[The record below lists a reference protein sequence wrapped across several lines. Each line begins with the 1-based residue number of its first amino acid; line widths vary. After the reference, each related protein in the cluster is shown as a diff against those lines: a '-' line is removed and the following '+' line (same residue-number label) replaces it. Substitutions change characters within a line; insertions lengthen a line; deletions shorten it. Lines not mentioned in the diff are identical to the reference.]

1 MNSKEEMLVDFRD
14 KKIAVKEFDCQL
26 GSLSPQRIAPF
37 VNLFVKV
44 TNGCNANCLFC
55 SNAGCRHT
63 HNDFDIDKLISA
75 IRLLRESRIRV
86 NRVNITGGE
95 PSIVSTLVERIL
107 QKMDEDEFKN
117 LHLHLNTNGLL
128 PQSQQLMRQPRWD
141 SISMSLHHY
150 NLSKLSELYGCA
162 IPANAFCFDG
172 INLQKVNA
180 SCNLV
185 KGYID
190 NADEAHK
197 MLDFA
202 LDLNIRRI
210 GFVALMKVN
219 EFCREHFIDLEDIQ
233 IADIPHVY
241 FTKSMSRGTDCKCS
255 NYLYNK
261 DLKVLEIYMR
271 NYANPQYCE
280 SSLVYD
286 GQYLRQGFRADNI
299 IF

>member
-1 MNSKEEMLVDFRD
+1 MEAFGKEIQIKRVGCNCMDEPGQPV
-14 KKIAVKEFDCQL
+14 EP
-26 GSLSPQRIAPF
+26 S

-44 TNGCNANCLFC
+44 TKNCNARCLFC
-55 SNAGCRHT
+55 SNAET
-63 HNDFDIDKLISA
+63 SMPSEPFNVLKLLEI
-75 IRLLRESRIRV
+75 IRGLKAAGINV

-95 PSIVSTLVERIL
+95 PSVVSALVEEIL
-107 QKMDEDEFKN
+107 QKMDDSGFSD

-128 PQSQQLMRQPRWD
+128 PQSQMLMRHPRWN

-150 NLSKLSELYGCA
+150 NLSKLSELYGCK
-162 IPANAFCFDG
+162 IPYKAFDFEG
-172 INLQKVNA
+172 IDMQRLNA
-180 SCNLV
+180 SCNLI

-190 NADEAHK
+190 SPEEASK

-202 LDLNIRRI
+202 LELGLPRI

-219 EFCREHFIDLEDIQ
+219 DFCQDHFVDLEDIQ
-233 IADIPHVY
+233 LDTIPHVY
-241 FTKSMSRGTDCKCS
+241 FTKSMDRGSDCKCS

-261 DLKVLEIYMR
+261 DLKILEIYMR

-286 GQYLRQGFRADNI
+286 GEYLRQGFHQNNI
-299 IF
+299 IY